1 MHGVRLTA
9 AYDGAGFAG
18 FAAQPGQRT
27 VQGAL
32 NDAATSVSG
41 HPVLVRGCSRT
52 DSGVH
57 AEGQVIAFAT
67 ARELPPE
74 RWVAALNSKLPEDVA
89 VRDGVPCA
97 PDYEPRFDAL
107 DKTYRY
113 LFHVSQVRSPL
124 WRGRAFHL
132 GRLLRGGR
140 SLDLDAMQRA
150 AALLQ
155 GTHDF
160 KSFRAAADVRENTVR
175 TLSSLTLE
183 RGYWGDPT
191 LWALEVCGTAFML
204 NMVRILAGTLVDVGR
219 GQLTVDDVAALV
231 RGEGSRADAGLT
243 APAHGLTLLRVTLGR
258 ASAPASPPAP

>member
-1 MHGVRLTA
+1 MLGVRLTA

-32 NDAATSVSG
+32 SDAASAVSG
-41 HPVLVRGCSRT
+41 HAVLVRGCSRT

-57 AEGQVIAFAT
+57 AEGQVVAFAT

-74 RWVAALNSKLPEDVA
+74 RWVAALNSQLPDDVA
-89 VRDGVPCA
+89 VREGVSCA
-97 PDYEPRFDAL
+97 PDYEPRFDAV

-113 LFHVSQVRSPL
+113 LLHVGQVRDPL
-124 WRGRAFHL
+124 LRGRAFHL

-140 SLDLDAMQRA
+140 SLDLDAMRGA
-150 AALLQ
+150 AALLE

-160 KSFRAAADVRENTVR
+160 RSFRAAADVRENTVR
-175 TLSSLTLE
+175 TLTSLTLE
-183 RGYWGDPT
+183 PGHAGDQA
-191 LWALEVCGTAFML
+191 LWAIEVTGTAFML
-204 NMVRILAGTLVDVGR
+204 NMVRILAGTLVEVGR
-219 GQLTVDDVAALV
+219 GKLAVEDVAALL
-231 RGEGSRADAGLT
+231 RGEGSRADAGMT

-258 ASAPASPPAP
+258 AQASPPAT

>member
-1 MHGVRLTA
+1 MLGVRLTA

-32 NDAATSVSG
+32 SDAASAVSG
-41 HPVLVRGCSRT
+41 HAVLVRGCSRT

-57 AEGQVIAFAT
+57 AEGQVVAFAT

-74 RWVAALNSKLPEDVA
+74 RWVAALNSQLADDVA
-89 VRDGVPCA
+89 VRDAVSCA
-97 PDYEPRFDAL
+97 PDYEPRFDAV

-113 LFHVSQVRSPL
+113 LLHVAEVRDPL
-124 WRGRAFHL
+124 LRGRAFHL

-140 SLDLDAMQRA
+140 SLDLDAMRAA
-150 AALLQ
+150 AALLE

-160 KSFRAAADVRENTVR
+160 RSFRAAADARENTVR
-175 TLSSLTLE
+175 TLLSVTLE
-183 RGYWGDPT
+183 PGHAGDPA
-191 LWALEVCGTAFML
+191 LWAIEVCGTAFML
-204 NMVRILAGTLVDVGR
+204 NMVRILAGTLVEVGR
-219 GQLTVDDVAALV
+219 GKLSVDDVAALL
-231 RGEGSRADAGLT
+231 RGEGSRADAGMT

-258 ASAPASPPAP
+258 AQASPPAP

>member
-1 MHGVRLTA
+1 MLGVRLTA

-32 NDAATSVSG
+32 SDAASAVSG
-41 HPVLVRGCSRT
+41 HAVLVRGCSRT

-57 AEGQVIAFAT
+57 AEGQVVAFAT

-74 RWVAALNSKLPEDVA
+74 RWVAALNSQLPDDVA
-89 VRDGVPCA
+89 VREGVSCA
-97 PDYEPRFDAL
+97 PDYEPRFDAV

-113 LFHVSQVRSPL
+113 LLHVGQVRDPL
-124 WRGRAFHL
+124 LRGRAFHL

-140 SLDLDAMQRA
+140 SLDLDAMRA
-150 AALLQ
+150 GAALLE

-160 KSFRAAADVRENTVR
+160 RSFRAAADVRENTVR

-183 RGYWGDPT
+183 PGHAGDQA
-191 LWALEVCGTAFML
+191 LWAIEVTGTAFML
-204 NMVRILAGTLVDVGR
+204 NMVRILAGTLVEVGR
-219 GQLTVDDVAALV
+219 GKLAVEDVAALL
-231 RGEGSRADAGLT
+231 RGEGSRADAGMT

-258 ASAPASPPAP
+258 AQASPPAT

>member
-1 MHGVRLTA
+1 MLGVRLTA

-32 NDAATSVSG
+32 SDAASAVSG
-41 HPVLVRGCSRT
+41 HAVLVRGCSRT

-57 AEGQVIAFAT
+57 AEGQVVAFAT

-74 RWVAALNSKLPEDVA
+74 RWVAALNSQLPDDVA
-89 VRDGVPCA
+89 VREGVSCA
-97 PDYEPRFDAL
+97 PDYEPRFDAV

-113 LFHVSQVRSPL
+113 LLHVGQVRDPL
-124 WRGRAFHL
+124 LRGRAFHL

-140 SLDLDAMQRA
+140 SLDLDAMRGA
-150 AALLQ
+150 AALLE

-160 KSFRAAADVRENTVR
+160 RSFRAAADVRENTVR
-175 TLSSLTLE
+175 TLTSLTLE
-183 RGYWGDPT
+183 PGHAGDQA
-191 LWALEVCGTAFML
+191 LWAIEVTGTAFML
-204 NMVRILAGTLVDVGR
+204 NMVRILAGTLVEVGR
-219 GQLTVDDVAALV
+219 GKLAVEDVAALL
-231 RGEGSRADAGLT
+231 RGERSRADAGMT

-258 ASAPASPPAP
+258 AQASPPAT